1 LRPGD
6 PAMTEIDFYT
16 HCADRSAIVAR
27 LCGKARAQG
36 LRVRVLSA
44 DDAMTHELDRLLWTT
59 PATGFLP
66 HCRIG
71 DRLAPETPI
80 WIDHLP
86 THEGPAQLLINLC
99 DDPPPFFARFER
111 LAELISADG
120 PALDRGRERYR
131 FYRERGYLLRNHR
144 MDRT

>member
-1 LRPGD
+1 M
-6 PAMTEIDFYT
+6 A
-16 HCADRSAIVAR
+16 
-27 LCGKARAQG
+27 
-36 LRVRVLSA
+36 
-44 DDAMTHELDRLLWTT
+44 
-59 PATGFLP
+59 
-66 HCRIG
+66 

-111 LAELISADG
+111 LAELIGADG

-131 FYRERGYLLRNHR
+131 FYSQDLINNLFNHPYTKIDFIRRDLKVSRLTATRYLDELAEGGFVHKQKVGRSNYYINLPLYRILTGAAPPERQG
-144 MDRT
+144 